1 MKKGLPVLIASFTGL
16 TVLAGYYFQN
26 KLAPLLGLM
35 INWGILLAG
44 LAGLMGVGYLI
55 KMHGLRISSNQKGK
69 GYSFLVLISFVF
81 TLSMGL
87 VLSPDHEFY
96 RAWVLNIQT
105 PIETSLLAIFAII
118 LLTSSVYLIRTR
130 GWTPMSIGFLVG
142 ALLALTSYI
151 GILRITPGSLAEKWI
166 SFIQRLPLA
175 GLRGIVI
182 GMALGGLIVGLRVLL
197 AAERPYDGK

>member
-1 MKKGLPVLIASFTGL
+1 
-16 TVLAGYYFQN
+16 
-26 KLAPLLGLM
+26 
-35 INWGILLAG
+35 
-44 LAGLMGVGYLI
+44 
-55 KMHGLRISSNQKGK
+55 
-69 GYSFLVLISFVF
+69 
-81 TLSMGL
+81 
-87 VLSPDHEFY
+87 
-96 RAWVLNIQT
+96 
-105 PIETSLLAIFAII
+105 
-118 LLTSSVYLIRTR
+118 
-130 GWTPMSIGFLVG
+130 MSIGFLVG